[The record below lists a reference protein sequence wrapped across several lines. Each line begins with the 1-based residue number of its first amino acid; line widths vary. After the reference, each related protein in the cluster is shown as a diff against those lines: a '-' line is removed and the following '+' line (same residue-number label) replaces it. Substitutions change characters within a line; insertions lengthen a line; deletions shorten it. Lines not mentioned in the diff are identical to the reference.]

1 MKIHNK
7 LVRDRIPEIIRQDGR
22 TCVVRTLGDDEY
34 QECLDA
40 KLQEELREYLFSGEL
55 EELADMLEV
64 IYAILEVRGVS
75 MERLEEI
82 RSTKQIG
89 RGAFKKRIFLESVH
103 PR

>member
-7 LVRDRIPEIIRQDGR
+7 LVRDRIPEIIRQDGH
-22 TCVVRTLGDDEY
+22 TCVVRTLSDDEY

-64 IYAILEVRGVS
+64 IYAILEIRGVS
-75 MERLEEI
+75 MERLEAI
-82 RSTKQIG
+82 RSQKQTE
-89 RGAFKKRIFLESVH
+89 RGAFRKRIFLESVH